1 MGSTNSFILPRLYL
15 GNVSMID
22 DGNLTLYGIDA
33 CLSVCADRPQKK
45 DVEVLHFQVADIE
58 YQSLLEYLAEGV
70 EFILKHRLQ
79 GDTVQVHCQAGI
91 SRSCTFL
98 TAYFMTTYNW
108 SAEYTLDYIKKCR
121 RCVNPNEGFR
131 KQLDTFEKSNRDVLR
146 QKLLAKYGDKMRN
159 MIDQDLLSVKA
170 IENGEERNFIL
181 EQVNDKPEKTIE
193 GMHSTQSVDDLLQMA
208 KRYTELKGDCDLFLL
223 NGEESSYLEPSKLIS
238 ELSKAAECEGG
249 RGEFGLKIRIVQNLR
264 EENSI
269 PRSKEVQIKTPNIV
283 PSCINNT
290 TRDNAPNKDSPVPKV
305 KLEKPRTLQK
315 ETEEASGCASA
326 CCIS

>member
-1 MGSTNSFILPRLYL
+1 
-15 GNVSMID
+15 
-22 DGNLTLYGIDA
+22 
-33 CLSVCADRPQKK
+33 
-45 DVEVLHFQVADIE
+45 
-58 YQSLLEYLAEGV
+58 
-70 EFILKHRLQ
+70 
-79 GDTVQVHCQAGI
+79 
-91 SRSCTFL
+91 
-98 TAYFMTTYNW
+98 MTTYNW

-121 RCVNPNEGFR
+121 TCVNPNEGFR
-131 KQLDTFEKSNRDVLR
+131 KQLDTFEKSHRDVLR

-208 KRYTELKGDCDLFLL
+208 KRYAELKGDCDLFLL

-249 RGEFGLKIRIVQNLR
+249 TGEFGLKIRIVQNSR

-290 TRDNAPNKDSPVPKV
+290 TRDNASNKESPVPKV

-315 ETEEASGCASA
+315 ETEEASGCTSA